1 MRPSDGIFV
10 SFFTGGGRDPH
21 RSHKEERMANKY
33 VYFFGAN
40 ASEGNGTQ
48 KNLLGGKGA
57 NLAEMARRGFNVPP
71 GFTISTE
78 VCVEY
83 YENGKKFPKEVQPQ
97 IDKAVSQLEKAL
109 GKKFGDKK
117 FPLLVAVRSGARESM
132 PGMMDTILN
141 LGLNDETV
149 EALKAA
155 TGNGRFA
162 YDCYRRFVQMYGDVV
177 MGVQKKHENEE
188 DPFEAIL
195 HAAKHAAHVEFDN
208 EMTEE
213 QIKGVI
219 ASYKAMVKK
228 ATGKNFPTDP
238 REQMQG
244 AIEAVF
250 KSWMNERAIIYRNKY
265 NIPAAWGTAVN
276 VQAMVFGNM
285 GENSATGVA
294 FTRDPATGENIFYG
308 EYLVNAQGED
318 VVAGVRTP
326 LKIADMAKDPNW
338 AASYKE
344 LEAVRKKLEKEFGD
358 VQDIE
363 FTIENKRLFMLQTRN
378 AKRTALAYVKIAHDM
393 VKEGLM
399 SPERAVESGDPEA
412 LNQLLQP
419 IFDTAAYK
427 AAQSN
432 GAKMTIG
439 LPAGPGAASGVLVF
453 SAVKAEEVAASG
465 KNVVLARIETS
476 PEDLRGMIASQG
488 ILTARGGV
496 SSHAALVARQMGKV
510 CVAGAGEVEIDYEKG
525 TLTVGSKTLKEG
537 ESISINGSTGE
548 VFSGL
553 IKTSPSELL
562 QVLVTKTLDPKSS
575 KLYQY
580 YDFVMKLS
588 DKYRKLGIR
597 TNADQP
603 DQAAVAVSF
612 GAEGVGLCR
621 TEHMFFD
628 GDRIDSVREMILF
641 AEEHAKYKELVADA
655 VGDADKIRQL
665 QGVYADAIRHF
676 NGALEKLLPI
686 QQKDFEGLFT
696 AMAGR
701 PVTVRY
707 LDPPLHEFLPV
718 SKDQKDDLAKKL
730 GVSYDRIEALGH
742 SLHES
747 NPMLGH
753 RGCRLGIV
761 YPEISEM
768 QSRAIFRAALAVA
781 KKTGKK
787 VVPEI
792 MIPLVGFEKE
802 LEMQLAIVHR
812 VAAEE
817 FKAAKTKLNYLVG
830 TMIEIPRAALT
841 AADIAKHA
849 QFFSFGTNDLTQT
862 TMGMS
867 RDDAGKFLPFYQKV
881 EIVKANPFA
890 AIDQNG
896 VGRLMELAIEG
907 GRKTRPEI
915 KLGICGEHGGEPS
928 SVKFCHDIGLAY
940 VSCSPYR
947 VPVARLAAGQAGLA
961 ELKKAKAAA
970 ASVKAPAKKASK
982 PAKKVAAKAPVK
994 VAKKVAKVGT
1004 KVVAKPAAKKVVKAA
1019 PAKKAVKPVAKKAV
1033 KKVAK
1038 KK

>member
-1 MRPSDGIFV
+1 
-10 SFFTGGGRDPH
+10 
-21 RSHKEERMANKY
+21 MANKY

-40 ASEGNGTQ
+40 ASEGNGSQ

-71 GFTISTE
+71 GFTITTE

-83 YENGKKFPKEVQPQ
+83 YENGKKFPKDVQPQ
-97 IDKAVSQLEKAL
+97 IDAADTKLEKAL

-117 FPLLVAVRSGARESM
+117 NPLLVAVRSGARESM

-195 HAAKHAAHVEFDN
+195 HAAKHHAGVKFDN
-208 EMTEE
+208 ELTEE

-219 ASYKAMVKK
+219 ASYKSMVKK
-228 ATGKNFPTDP
+228 QTGKNFPTDP

-244 AIEAVF
+244 AINAVMQ
-250 KSWMNERAIIYRNKY
+250 SWMNERAVIYRNKY

-326 LKIADMAKDPNW
+326 LKIVDMVKDPNW

-344 LEAVRKKLEKEFGD
+344 LEAVRKKLEKEFGE

-419 IFDTAAYK
+419 IFDTVAYK
-427 AAQSN
+427 AAQGN
-432 GAKMTIG
+432 GALMTVG

-453 SAVKAEEVAASG
+453 SAAKAEQVAATG

-525 TLTVGSKTLKEG
+525 TLTVGSKTIKEG
-537 ESISINGSTGE
+537 DSISINGSTGE

-562 QVLVTKTLDPKSS
+562 QVLVTKTLDPKDS
-575 KLYQY
+575 KLFQY

-588 DKYRKLGIR
+588 DKYRRLGIR

-603 DQAAVAVSF
+603 DQATVAVSF

-621 TEHMFFD
+621 TEHMFFE

-641 AEEHAKYKELVADA
+641 AEEHAKYKELVGEAAGNDDRIA
-655 VGDADKIRQL
+655 ALKVEYK
-665 QGVYADAIRHF
+665 DAIAHF
-676 NGALEKLLPI
+676 TGALAKLLPI
-686 QQKDFEGLFT
+686 QQKDFEGLFE

-707 LDPPLHEFLPV
+707 LDPPLHEFLPAT
-718 SKDQKDDLAKKL
+718 KAQKEDLAKKL
-730 GVSYDRIEALGH
+730 GVTLERIEALGH

-781 KKTGKK
+781 KKTGKQ

-792 MIPLVGFEKE
+792 MIPLVAFDKE
-802 LEMQLAIVHR
+802 LELQLAIVHR

-817 FKAAKTKLNYLVG
+817 FKAAGTKLKYLVG

-841 AADIAKHA
+841 ASEIAKHA

-862 TMGMS
+862 TLGMS
-867 RDDAGKFLPFYQKV
+867 RDDSGKFLPFYNKI
-881 EIVKANPFA
+881 EITKANPFA
-890 AIDQNG
+890 SIDQAG
-896 VGRLMELAIEG
+896 VGRLMKLAIEG
-907 GRKTRPEI
+907 GRETRPDI
-915 KLGICGEHGGEPS
+915 KLGICGEHGGEPT

-961 ELKKAKAAA
+961 QLKKAKAAA
-970 ASVKAPAKKASK
+970 DAVKAKAKAPAKKAAAKKAVAAK
-982 PAKKVAAKAPVK
+982 PAAKKVAAKAP
-994 VAKKVAKVGT
+994 
-1004 KVVAKPAAKKVVKAA
+1004 AKKVVKAVA
-1019 PAKKAVKPVAKKAV
+1019 KKPVAKVVAKKAAPKAKPVAKKAV

>member
-1 MRPSDGIFV
+1 
-10 SFFTGGGRDPH
+10 
-21 RSHKEERMANKY
+21 MATKY

-83 YENGKKFPKEVQPQ
+83 YNNGQKFPADVQPQ
-97 IDKAVSQLEKAL
+97 INAAVTKLEKNL

-195 HAAKHAAHVEFDN
+195 HAAKHEAKVEFDN
-208 EMTEE
+208 ELTEE
-213 QIKGVI
+213 QIKDVI
-219 ASYKAMVKK
+219 KRYKAMVKK
-228 ATGKNFPTDP
+228 RTGKNFPTDP

-294 FTRDPATGENIFYG
+294 FTRDPATGENVFYG

-326 LKIADMAKDPNW
+326 LKIVDMAKDKNW

-399 SPERAVESGDPEA
+399 TPERAVESGDPEA

-419 IFDTAAYK
+419 IFDVAAYK
-427 AAQSN
+427 SAQKDGSL
-432 GAKMTIG
+432 MTVG

-453 SAVKAEEVAASG
+453 SAVKAEEVAATG

-510 CVAGAGEVEIDYEKG
+510 CVAGAGEVEIDYAKG

-562 QVLVTKTLDPKSS
+562 QVLVTKTLDPKKS
-575 KLYQY
+575 KLFQY

-641 AEEHAKYKELVADA
+641 AEEHAKYKELVAEA
-655 VGDADKIRQL
+655 AGDADKIRQL

-817 FKAAKTKLNYLVG
+817 FKAAKTKLSYLVG

-867 RDDAGKFLPFYQKV
+867 RDDAGKFLPHYQKV

-890 AIDQNG
+890 TIDQAG
-896 VGRLMELAIEG
+896 VGRLMKLAIEG
-907 GRKTRPEI
+907 GRETRPEI

-961 ELKKAKAAA
+961 DFKKAKAAA
-970 ASVKAPAKKASK
+970 ASAKAPKASAKKVASKKAPAKV
-982 PAKKVAAKAPVK
+982 AKSVK
-994 VAKKVAKVGT
+994 VVKTAA
-1004 KVVAKPAAKKVVKAA
+1004 KVVAKPAAKKAA
-1019 PAKKAVKPVAKKAV
+1019 PA

>member
-1 MRPSDGIFV
+1 
-10 SFFTGGGRDPH
+10 
-21 RSHKEERMANKY
+21 MANKY

-71 GFTISTE
+71 GFTITTE

-83 YENGKKFPKEVQPQ
+83 YKNGKKFPAEVKPQ
-97 IDKAVSQLEKAL
+97 IDAAVTKLEKAL

-195 HAAKHAAHVEFDN
+195 HAAKHTAGVKFDN
-208 EMTEE
+208 ELTEE

-228 ATGKNFPTDP
+228 QTGKNFPTDP

-244 AIEAVF
+244 AINAVMQ
-250 KSWMNERAIIYRNKY
+250 SWMNERAVIYRNKY
-265 NIPAAWGTAVN
+265 NIPAEWGTAVN

-326 LKIADMAKDPNW
+326 NKIVDMAKDPNW

-344 LEAVRKKLEKEFGD
+344 LEAVRKKLEKEFGE

-419 IFDTAAYK
+419 IFDVSAYK
-427 AAQSN
+427 AAQTN
-432 GAKMTIG
+432 GALMTVG

-453 SAVKAEEVAASG
+453 SAGKAEEVAATG

-548 VFSGL
+548 IFAGL

-562 QVLVTKTLDPKSS
+562 QVLVTKTLDAKNS
-575 KLYQY
+575 KLFQY

-603 DQAAVAVSF
+603 DQASVAVSF

-621 TEHMFFD
+621 TEHMFFE

-641 AEEHAKYKELVADA
+641 AEEHAKYKELVGEAN
-655 VGDADKIRQL
+655 GDEARLAQL
-665 QGVYADAIRHF
+665 AKEYKDAIAHF
-676 NGALEKLLPI
+676 TGALAKLLPI
-686 QQKDFEGLFT
+686 QQKDFEGLFE

-707 LDPPLHEFLPV
+707 LDPPLHEFLPAT
-718 SKDQKDDLAKKL
+718 KAQKEDLAKKL
-730 GVSYDRIEALGH
+730 GVSLERIEALGH

-802 LEMQLAIVHR
+802 LELQLAIVHR

-817 FKAAKTKLNYLVG
+817 FKAAGTKLQYLVG

-841 AADIAKHA
+841 ASEIAKHA

-862 TMGMS
+862 TLGMS
-867 RDDAGKFLPFYQKV
+867 RDDSGKFLPFYNKI
-881 EIVKANPFA
+881 EITKANPFA
-890 AIDQNG
+890 AIDQSG
-896 VGRLMELAIEG
+896 VGRLMKLAIEG
-907 GRKTRPEI
+907 GQATRPDI

-928 SVKFCHDIGLAY
+928 SVKFCHDIGLKY

-961 ELKKAKAAA
+961 ELKKAKASATAA
-970 ASVKAPAKKASK
+970 KAPVAKKAT
-982 PAKKVAAKAPVK
+982 AKKVAAKAPVK
-994 VAKKVAKVGT
+994 AAKAPAKAV
-1004 KVVAKPAAKKVVKAA
+1004 KVVAKPAKVAAKAPAKVVKAA
-1019 PAKKAVKPVAKKAV
+1019 KPVAKKAV

>member
-1 MRPSDGIFV
+1 
-10 SFFTGGGRDPH
+10 
-21 RSHKEERMANKY
+21 MASKY

-57 NLAEMARRGFNVPP
+57 NLAEMARQGFNVPP
-71 GFTISTE
+71 GFTITTE

-83 YENGKKFPKEVQPQ
+83 YRQGKKFPSDVKPQ
-97 IDKAVSQLEKAL
+97 IDAAVVKLERTL
-109 GKKFGDKK
+109 GKKFGDRKN
-117 FPLLVAVRSGARESM
+117 PLLVSVRSGARESM

-155 TGNGRFA
+155 TGNGKFA
-162 YDCYRRFVQMYGDVV
+162 YDCYRRFIQMYGDVV

-188 DPFEAIL
+188 EPFEGVL
-195 HAAKHAAHVEFDN
+195 HAVKHEAGVKLDN
-208 EMTEE
+208 ELSEANLKE
-213 QIKGVI
+213 LIVR
-219 ASYKAMVKK
+219 YKALVKK
-228 ATGKNFPTDP
+228 YTGKSFPSDP
-238 REQMQG
+238 REQLQG
-244 AIEAVF
+244 AIQAVF
-250 KSWMNERAIIYRNKY
+250 QSWMNERAILYRAKY
-265 NIPAAWGTAVN
+265 RIPAEWGTAVS
-276 VQAMVFGNM
+276 VQSMVFGNM
-285 GENSATGVA
+285 GDDSATGVA
-294 FTRDPATGENIFYG
+294 FTRDPATGENVFYG

-326 LKIADMAKDPNW
+326 LKIVDMANDKDW
-338 AASYKE
+338 ASSYKE
-344 LEAVRKKLEKEFGD
+344 LEAVRKKLEKVFGE
-358 VQDIE
+358 VQDFE
-363 FTIENKRLFMLQTRN
+363 FTIEKKKLYMLQTRN
-378 AKRTALAYVKIAHDM
+378 GKRTALAYVKIAHDM
-393 VKEGLM
+393 VKEKLM

-419 IFDTAAYK
+419 IFDTAAFK
-427 AAQSN
+427 AAQTDGSFL
-432 GAKMTIG
+432 TVG
-439 LPAGPGAASGVLVF
+439 LPAGPGAATGVLAF
-453 SAVKAEEVAASG
+453 SAAEAERQSALG

-525 TLTVGSKTLKEG
+525 LLACNGKTLKEG
-537 ESISINGSTGE
+537 DAISINGSTGE
-548 VFSGL
+548 VFAGM

-562 QVLVTKTLDPKSS
+562 QVLVTKTLAPSDS
-575 KLYQY
+575 KLFQY

-588 DKYRKLGIR
+588 DKYRRLGIR

-603 DQAAVAVSF
+603 DQADVDVSF
-612 GAEGVGLCR
+612 GAEGIGLCR
-621 TEHMFFD
+621 TEHMFFE
-628 GDRIDSVREMILF
+628 GDRIDTVREMILF
-641 AEEHAKYKELVADA
+641 AEEHAKYKELVAEA
-655 VGDADKIRQL
+655 ADHVERVASLK
-665 QGVYADAIRHF
+665 VEYKDAIEHF
-676 NGALEKLLPI
+676 NGALAKLLPM

-707 LDPPLHEFLPV
+707 LDPPLHEFLPAT
-718 SKDQKDDLAKKL
+718 KEQKLDLAKKL

-802 LEMQLAIVHR
+802 LELQLAIVHR

-817 FKAAKTKLNYLVG
+817 FKAAGTKLSYLVG
-830 TMIEIPRAALT
+830 TMIEIPRAALV

-862 TMGMS
+862 TLGMS
-867 RDDAGKFLPFYQKV
+867 RDDAGKFLPYYNKL
-881 EIVKANPFA
+881 EITKGNPFA
-890 AIDQNG
+890 SIDQPG
-896 VGRLMELAIEG
+896 VGRLMKLAIEG
-907 GRKTRPEI
+907 GRETRPDI

-928 SVKFCHDIGLAY
+928 SVKFCHDIGLKY

-970 ASVKAPAKKASK
+970 DAVKAK
-982 PAKKVAAKAPVK
+982 
-994 VAKKVAKVGT
+994 
-1004 KVVAKPAAKKVVKAA
+1004 AKPAAKKVAKKAPAKTPAKKIAAKKTPLKVAKPAPKKAAKVARKAA
-1019 PAKKAVKPVAKKAV
+1019 PAKKAAPKTKPAAKKAV

>member
-1 MRPSDGIFV
+1 
-10 SFFTGGGRDPH
+10 
-21 RSHKEERMANKY
+21 MATKY

-71 GFTISTE
+71 GFTISTD

-83 YENGKKFPKEVQPQ
+83 YKNGKKFPADVQPQ
-97 IDKAVSQLEKAL
+97 INAAVTKLEKSL

-117 FPLLVAVRSGARESM
+117 NPLLVAVRSGARESM

-155 TGNGRFA
+155 TGNGAFA
-162 YDCYRRFVQMYGDVV
+162 YDCYRRFIQMYGDVV

-188 DPFEAIL
+188 EPFEGVL
-195 HAAKHAAHVEFDN
+195 HAVKHEAGVKLDN
-208 EMTEE
+208 ELNEE
-213 QIKGVI
+213 WLKELVKR
-219 ASYKAMVKK
+219 YKALVKK
-228 ATGKNFPTDP
+228 FTGKTFPADP

-250 KSWMNERAIIYRNKY
+250 KSWMNERAILYRNKY
-265 NIPAAWGTAVN
+265 NIPAEWGTAVN

-326 LKIADMAKDPNW
+326 LKIVDMAKDKNW

-427 AAQSN
+427 AAQKDGSL
-432 GAKMTIG
+432 MTVG
-439 LPAGPGAASGVLVF
+439 LPAGPGAATGVLAF
-453 SAVKAEEVAASG
+453 SAAEAERQAALG
-465 KNVVLARIETS
+465 HNVVLARIETS

-510 CVAGAGEVEIDYEKG
+510 CVAGAGEVEINYEKA
-525 TLTVGSKTLKEG
+525 TLTCKGKTLKEG
-537 ESISINGSTGE
+537 DAIAINGSTGE
-548 VFSGL
+548 VFAGM

-562 QVLVTKTLDPKSS
+562 QVLVTKTLDPKKS
-575 KLYQY
+575 KLFQY
-580 YDFVMKLS
+580 YDFVMKLA

-603 DQAAVAVSF
+603 DQANVAVSF

-621 TEHMFFD
+621 TEHMFFE

-641 AEEHAKYKELVADA
+641 AEEHAKYKELVAEA
-655 VGDADKIRQL
+655 NGDEDTIRRL
-665 QGVYADAIRHF
+665 QTEYGDAIRHF

-707 LDPPLHEFLPV
+707 LDPPLHEFLPA

-730 GVSYDRIEALGH
+730 KVPYERIEALGH
-742 SLHES
+742 ALHES

-817 FKAAKTKLNYLVG
+817 FKAAKTKLPYLVG
-830 TMIEIPRAALT
+830 TMVEIPRAALT
-841 AADIAKHA
+841 AAEIAKHA

-862 TMGMS
+862 TLGMS
-867 RDDAGKFLPFYQKV
+867 RDDSGKFLPYYNKV
-881 EIVKANPFA
+881 EITKANPFA
-890 AIDQNG
+890 AIDQSG
-896 VGRLMELAIEG
+896 VGRLMEIAIEG

-961 ELKKAKAAA
+961 EQKKAKAAA
-970 ASVKAPAKKASK
+970 AAAKAPAAKKAPAK
-982 PAKKVAAKAPVK
+982 AA
-994 VAKKVAKVGT
+994 
-1004 KVVAKPAAKKVVKAA
+1004 
-1019 PAKKAVKPVAKKAV
+1019 KAVKPVAKKAAPAKAV
-1033 KKVAK
+1033 KAAKAPAKAAKKVVAK